1 MTFIY
6 NNWLEFLVLKK
17 IEKRLPLR
25 KKGGNLGK
33 VFPYYERY

>member
-6 NNWLEFLVLKK
+6 NNRLGFLVLKK
-17 IEKRLPLR
+17 IEKRLPLC
-25 KKGGNLGK
+25 KKRGNLEK

>member
-6 NNWLEFLVLKK
+6 NNWFIFFVLKK
-17 IEKRLPLR
+17 IEKRLPLCE
-25 KKGGNLGK
+25 KGGNLGK